1 MKTFQFNVDGIDCA
15 HCAKELEE
23 EIGKLDG
30 VSNCSLEF
38 GVHSHLKYDYEGN
51 DAEAIEKVMRKI
63 IEDDQKDPIIT
74 RVDEKE
80 HNIHVSYNVDGID
93 CANCAKEL
101 EEEIGKLE
109 GVSNCTLVFGIHS
122 KLNYD
127 VTSSLVNDVEK
138 QMIKIIEDDQE
149 NPVITKVDAVK
160 TTHQS
165 FVVDGIDCANCA
177 KELEE
182 EIGKLDGV
190 SNCSLEFGIHSKL
203 NYDVDPS
210 LMSTVESKMR
220 KIIEDDQEHPIIKK
234 VSQEID
240 RTYKF
245 NITNIDCADCAN
257 ELAEET
263 MKIIGVKSCD
273 ADFMNQL
280 LIVKCSP
287 KDKSRIASEMKAMI
301 AKNEPEVEF
310 SEYKKEEKK
319 IVEEKEDHTMMIRL
333 IIGAALFGC
342 SMFMQGL
349 LQIVLALAAYL
360 VLGYDVLIKAVR
372 GIGRGQLFD
381 EHFLMSIATLAAIYQ
396 QEWKEAA
403 GVMLFYQI
411 GEYFQDLAVRRSRKS
426 IGELMNIRP
435 DYAMVKRNDE
445 YEKVDPEEV
454 LIDEIIRVKP
464 GERIPLDGMI
474 VSGSSSLDTASLTG
488 ESKLR
493 DVDAG
498 DEVISG
504 SVNETGVLEIQVTK
518 EYGESTVAKILDL
531 VENNDANKAEHE
543 KFITKFSKYYT
554 PIVVFLAIAVAL
566 VVGIAFGDFNEGIR
580 RACTFLVISCP
591 CALVISIPL
600 SFFAGIGG
608 LSSRGIL
615 VKGANVIDDLA
626 KVKQVIMDKT
636 GTLTSGKFA
645 VEEVLSAVDK
655 EQLIKDAAYAEHFSN
670 HPIAQGIK
678 EACQAEIH
686 DEEVTNV
693 QEIAGR
699 GLSVQVNEKEIL
711 AGNYKLMNE
720 KGIQC
725 KEETSTGTLVYVAK
739 NGVYEG
745 CLVLRDQLKADAK
758 EAVDTLHKEGK
769 KCIIVSGDNQ
779 EITSSIGSQLGVDQA
794 IGGCMPEDKVNT
806 VKKYMEEGMT
816 AFVGDGV
823 NDAPVI
829 TLANVGIAMGALGSD
844 AAIEA
849 ADVVLMDD
857 SVSKI
862 SLAIAASKRILFVA
876 NENIYGAI
884 AIKVLTLIFGALGIA
899 NMWWSIF
906 ADTGVAMLCV
916 LNSLRLLHIARKK

>member
-1 MKTFQFNVDGIDCA
+1 
-15 HCAKELEE
+15 
-23 EIGKLDG
+23 
-30 VSNCSLEF
+30 
-38 GVHSHLKYDYEGN
+38 
-51 DAEAIEKVMRKI
+51 
-63 IEDDQKDPIIT
+63 
-74 RVDEKE
+74 
-80 HNIHVSYNVDGID
+80 
-93 CANCAKEL
+93 
-101 EEEIGKLE
+101 
-109 GVSNCTLVFGIHS
+109 
-122 KLNYD
+122 
-127 VTSSLVNDVEK
+127 
-138 QMIKIIEDDQE
+138 
-149 NPVITKVDAVK
+149 
-160 TTHQS
+160 
-165 FVVDGIDCANCA
+165 
-177 KELEE
+177 
-182 EIGKLDGV
+182 
-190 SNCSLEFGIHSKL
+190 
-203 NYDVDPS
+203 
-210 LMSTVESKMR
+210 
-220 KIIEDDQEHPIIKK
+220 
-234 VSQEID
+234 
-240 RTYKF
+240 
-245 NITNIDCADCAN
+245 
-257 ELAEET
+257 
-263 MKIIGVKSCD
+263 
-273 ADFMNQL
+273 
-280 LIVKCSP
+280 
-287 KDKSRIASEMKAMI
+287 
-301 AKNEPEVEF
+301 
-310 SEYKKEEKK
+310 
-319 IVEEKEDHTMMIRL
+319 
-333 IIGAALFGC
+333 
-342 SMFMQGL
+342 
-349 LQIVLALAAYL
+349 
-360 VLGYDVLIKAVR
+360 
-372 GIGRGQLFD
+372 
-381 EHFLMSIATLAAIYQ
+381 
-396 QEWKEAA
+396 
-403 GVMLFYQI
+403 MLFYQI

-464 GERIPLDGMI
+464 GERIPLDGI
-474 VSGSSSLDTASLTG
+474 VVSGSSSLDTASLTG

-531 VENNDANKAEHE
+531 VENNDANKAQRE

-566 VVGIAFGDFNEGIR
+566 IVGIAFGDFNEGIR

-655 EQLIKDAAYAEHFSN
+655 DQLILDAAYAEHFSN

-678 EACQAEIH
+678 EACHSEIH
-686 DEEVTNV
+686 DEEVTDA

-699 GLSVQVNEKEIL
+699 GLSVKVNGEEIL
-711 AGNYKLMNE
+711 AGNYKLMSE
-720 KGIQC
+720 KGVQC

-745 CLVLRDQLKADAK
+745 CLVLRDQLKEDAK
-758 EAVDTLHKEGK
+758 EAVDTLYKEGK

-779 EITSSIGSQLGVDQA
+779 EITSSIGLQLGVDQA

-899 NMWWSIF
+899 NMWWAIF

>member
-1 MKTFQFNVDGIDCA
+1 MKTFQFNVDGIDCV

-51 DAEAIEKVMRKI
+51 NAEAIEKAMRKI

-109 GVSNCTLVFGIHS
+109 GVSNCTLIFGIHS

-203 NYDVDPS
+203 NYDVAPS

-435 DYAMVKRNDE
+435 DYAMVKRNDG

-699 GLSVQVNEKEIL
+699 GLSVQVNGEEIL

-829 TLANVGIAMGALGSD
+829 TLANVGVAMGALGSD

-899 NMWWSIF
+899 NMWWAIF